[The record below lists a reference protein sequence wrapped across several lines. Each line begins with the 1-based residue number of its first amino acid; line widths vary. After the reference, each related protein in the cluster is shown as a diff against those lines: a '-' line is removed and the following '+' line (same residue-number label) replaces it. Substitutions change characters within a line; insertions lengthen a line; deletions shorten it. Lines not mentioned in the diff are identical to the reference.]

1 MVENLPNMCDALD
14 WISSTK
20 NKRQNGHSKT
30 TISPTYDKGKKKK
43 TKMTTGQGEIVKDSV
58 AA

>member
-43 TKMTTGQGEIVKDSV
+43 KQRWLQVREK
-58 AA
+58 